1 MTPVGSPT
9 PSAAGVRTLSN
20 FIAGQWRESSG
31 RRIPDLNPADTTEL
45 VAEAPASTAAEA
57 ASACEAAAQAFDA
70 WRATPAPKRGQIL
83 YAVQRR
89 LEERREELAAILT
102 REEGKTLVESRGEI
116 QRAINVVEFFAG
128 EARRI
133 TGETIPSELPNN
145 FCYTV
150 KQPVGPVAVITPWN
164 FPIAIPIWKI
174 APALVS
180 GDTVVFKP
188 ASLTPM
194 TASAIVEIFHEAGL
208 PGGVL
213 NLVHGGGR
221 EVGDTIVRHPAIQ
234 AVSFT
239 GSNDVGI
246 GIYAAAAARGIK
258 CQCEMGGKNPIV
270 VLGDADLDLAVE
282 SAVQG
287 AFGSTGQRCT
297 ATSRAVVVDRIANDF
312 VERLNARTAALVVGN
327 GLDRATD
334 IGPSV
339 DEKQMQTVLDYVDV
353 GRREGARL
361 VRGGQRLT
369 DGGLERGYFV
379 SPAIFDRVDVSMRIA
394 QEEIFGPV
402 LSVIRVTDDRAAL
415 SAANNVRF
423 GLSASVYTS
432 DVGAMFRFVD
442 RLDAGIVHVNSPTVG
457 GEAHIPFGGM
467 KATGVG
473 LREMGRVAI
482 DFYTELKVVYV
493 DYTGRARTGN
503 LY

>member
-1 MTPVGSPT
+1 MTPVET
-9 PSAAGVRTLSN
+9 PARQPATVRTLSN
-20 FIAGQWRESSG
+20 FIGGEWRESTG
-31 RRIPDLNPADTTEL
+31 RRVRDVNPADTTEI

-57 ASACEAAAQAFDA
+57 ASACEAAANAFEA
-70 WRATPAPKRGQIL
+70 WRAVPAPKRGQIL
-83 YAVQRR
+83 YTAQRR
-89 LEERREELAAILT
+89 MEERRRELAEILT
-102 REEGKTLVESRGEI
+102 REEGKTIAESLGEI
-116 QRAINVVEFFAG
+116 QRAINVIEFFAG
-128 EARRI
+128 EARRL
-133 TGETIPSELPNN
+133 TGETIPSELPHN
-145 FCYTV
+145 FCYTL

-164 FPIAIPIWKI
+164 FPVAIPVWKI

-188 ASLTPM
+188 ASLTPL
-194 TASAIVEIFHEAGL
+194 TASVIVEIFEEAGV
-208 PGGVL
+208 PPGVL

-221 EVGDTIVRHPAIQ
+221 DVGDTIVRHPAIR

-246 GIYAAAAARGIK
+246 GLYGAAAARGIK

-270 VLGDADLDLAVE
+270 ILSDADLDLAVE
-282 SAVQG
+282 SAIQG

-297 ATSRAVVVDRIANDF
+297 ATSRAVVVDRIGTEF
-312 VERLNARTAALVVGN
+312 VERLDARAAALIVGN
-327 GLDRATD
+327 GLDPTTNV
-334 IGPSV
+334 GPSV
-339 DEKQMQTVLDYVDV
+339 DDKQLRMVLEYVDI

-361 VRGGQRLT
+361 VRGGQRLN
-369 DGGLERGYFV
+369 DEGRDRGYFV
-379 SPAIFDRVDVSMRIA
+379 APAIFDNVTPAMRIA

-402 LSVIRVTDDRAAL
+402 LSVIRVPDDRTAL
-415 SAANNVRF
+415 RVANDVRF

-432 DVGAMFRFVD
+432 DVASMFRFVD
-442 RLDAGIVHVNSPTVG
+442 RLDAGIIHVNSPTVG

-493 DYTGRARTGN
+493 DYTGTKRSGN

>member
-1 MTPVGSPT
+1 MTPVET
-9 PSAAGVRTLSN
+9 PARQPATVRTLSN
-20 FIAGQWRESSG
+20 FIGGEWREWTGG
-31 RRIPDLNPADTTEL
+31 RVRDVNPADTTEI

-57 ASACEAAAQAFDA
+57 ASACEAAANAFEA
-70 WRATPAPKRGQIL
+70 WRAVPAPKRGQIL
-83 YAVQRR
+83 YTAQRR
-89 LEERREELAAILT
+89 MEERRRELAEILT
-102 REEGKTLVESRGEI
+102 REEGKTIAESLGEI
-116 QRAINVVEFFAG
+116 QRAINVIEFFAG
-128 EARRI
+128 EARRL
-133 TGETIPSELPNN
+133 TGETIPSELPHN
-145 FCYTV
+145 FCYTL

-164 FPIAIPIWKI
+164 FPVAIPVWKI

-188 ASLTPM
+188 ASLTPL
-194 TASAIVEIFHEAGL
+194 TASVIVEIFEEAGV
-208 PGGVL
+208 PPGVL

-221 EVGDTIVRHPAIQ
+221 DVGDTIVRHPAIR

-246 GIYAAAAARGIK
+246 GLYGAAAARGIK

-270 VLGDADLDLAVE
+270 ILSDADLDLAVE
-282 SAVQG
+282 SAIQG

-297 ATSRAVVVDRIANDF
+297 ATSRAVVVDRIGTEF
-312 VERLNARTAALVVGN
+312 VERLDARAAALIVGN
-327 GLDRATD
+327 GLDPTTNV
-334 IGPSV
+334 GPSV
-339 DEKQMQTVLDYVDV
+339 DDKQLRMVLEYVDI

-361 VRGGQRLT
+361 VRGGQRLN
-369 DGGLERGYFV
+369 DEGRDRGYFV
-379 SPAIFDRVDVSMRIA
+379 APTIFDNVTPAMRIA

-402 LSVIRVTDDRAAL
+402 LSVIRVPDDRTAL
-415 SAANNVRF
+415 RVANDVRF

-432 DVGAMFRFVD
+432 DVASMFRFVD
-442 RLDAGIVHVNSPTVG
+442 RLDAGIIHVNSPTVG

-493 DYTGRARTGN
+493 DYTGTKRSGN

>member
-1 MTPVGSPT
+1 MTPVET
-9 PSAAGVRTLSN
+9 PAGKPATVRTLSN
-20 FIAGQWRESSG
+20 FIGGEWCESAGG
-31 RRIPDLNPADTTEL
+31 RVRDLNPADTAEI

-57 ASACEAAAQAFDA
+57 ASACEAAAHAFDA

-83 YAVQRR
+83 YAAQRR
-89 LEERREELAAILT
+89 MEERRRELAEILT
-102 REEGKTLVESRGEI
+102 REEGKTIAESLGEI
-116 QRAINVVEFFAG
+116 QRAINVIEFFAG
-128 EARRI
+128 EARRL
-133 TGETIPSELPNN
+133 TGETIPSELPHN

-164 FPIAIPIWKI
+164 FPIAIPVWKI

-188 ASLTPM
+188 ASLTPL
-194 TASAIVEIFHEAGL
+194 TASVIVEIFEEAGV
-208 PGGVL
+208 PPGVL

-221 EVGDTIVRHPAIQ
+221 DVGDTIVRHPAIR

-246 GIYAAAAARGIK
+246 GLYGAAAARGIK

-270 VLGDADLDLAVE
+270 ILADADLDLAVE
-282 SAVQG
+282 SAIQG

-297 ATSRAVVVDRIANDF
+297 ATSRAVVVDRIADRF
-312 VERLNARTAALVVGN
+312 VERLDARASTLVVGN
-327 GLDRATD
+327 GLDPATNV
-334 IGPSV
+334 GPSV
-339 DEKQMQTVLDYVDV
+339 DERQLQTVLEYVEI
-353 GRREGARL
+353 GRREGATL
-361 VRGGQRLT
+361 VRGGRRLE
-369 DGGLERGYFV
+369 DEGRDRGCFV
-379 SPAIFDRVDVSMRIA
+379 APAIFDRVTPGMRIA
-394 QEEIFGPV
+394 QDEIFGPV
-402 LSVIRVTDDRAAL
+402 LSVIRVPDDRAAL
-415 SAANNVRF
+415 GVANDVRF

-432 DVGAMFRFVD
+432 DVASMFRFVD
-442 RLDAGIVHVNSPTVG
+442 RLDAGIIHVNSPTVG
-457 GEAHIPFGGM
+457 GEAHVPFGGM

-493 DYTGRARTGN
+493 DYTGTRRSGN

>member
-1 MTPVGSPT
+1 M
-9 PSAAGVRTLSN
+9 RTLKN
-20 FIAGQWRESSG
+20 FIDGKWRDSTGG
-31 RRIPDLNPADTTEL
+31 RVKDLNPADVHDV
-45 VAEAPASTAAEA
+45 VAEAPSSTAAEA
-57 ASACEAAAQAFDA
+57 AAACEAAARAFPG
-70 WRATPAPKRGQIL
+70 WRQTPAPIRGQIL
-83 YAVQRR
+83 YRVQRR
-89 LEERREELAAILT
+89 MEERRQELAEALT
-102 REEGKTLVESRGEI
+102 REEGKTIAESRGEV

-164 FPIAIPIWKI
+164 FPIAIPIWKM

-180 GDTVVFKP
+180 GNTVVFKP
-188 ASLTPM
+188 ASLTPL
-194 TASAIVEIFHEAGL
+194 TAALIVEIFDECGL
-208 PGGVL
+208 PPGVL
-213 NLVHGGGR
+213 NLVYGGGR
-221 EVGDTIVRHPAIQ
+221 EVGDTIVRHPAIL

-239 GSNDVGI
+239 GSNDVGV
-246 GIYAAAAARGIK
+246 GLYGAAAARGIK

-282 SAVQG
+282 STIQG

-297 ATSRAVVVDRIANDF
+297 ATSRAVVVEEIADEFVDRLA
-312 VERLNARTAALVVGN
+312 ARAASLVVGN
-327 GLDRATD
+327 GLHPQTN

-339 DEKQMQTVLDYVDV
+339 DERQLETVLNYVEV
-353 GRREGARL
+353 GQHEGARL
-361 VRGGQRLT
+361 VRGGERVRD
-369 DGGLERGYFV
+369 DGRERGYFV
-379 SPAIFDRVDVSMRIA
+379 APAIFDHVDANMRIA

-402 LSVIRVTDDRAAL
+402 LSLIRVSDNESAL
-415 SAANNVRF
+415 AVANNVRF

-432 DVGAMFRFVD
+432 DVAAMFKFVD
-442 RLDAGIVHVNSPTVG
+442 RLDAGILHVNSPTVG
-457 GEAHIPFGGM
+457 GEAHVPFGGM

-493 DYTGRARTGN
+493 DYTGGARNGN

>member
-1 MTPVGSPT
+1 
-9 PSAAGVRTLSN
+9 VRTLRN
-20 FIAGQWRESSG
+20 YIGGEWRDSKGG
-31 RRIPDLNPADTTEL
+31 RVRDLNPADASQV
-45 VAEAPASTAAEA
+45 VADAPASTPDEA
-57 ASACEAAAQAFDA
+57 RHACEAAARAFEG

-83 YAVQRR
+83 FKVQRR
-89 LEERREELAAILT
+89 MEERREELAEALT
-102 REEGKTLVESRGEI
+102 REEGKTLGESRGEI

-133 TGETIPSELPNN
+133 TGETIPSELPHN

-150 KQPVGPVAVITPWN
+150 KQPVGPVGIITPWN

-188 ASLTPM
+188 ASLTPL
-194 TASAIVEIFHEAGL
+194 TASITVEIFEECGL
-208 PGGVL
+208 PPGVL
-213 NLVHGGGR
+213 NLVFGTGR
-221 EVGDTIVRHPAIQ
+221 DVGDTIVNHPGIQ

-239 GSNDVGI
+239 GSNDVGTAL
-246 GIYAAAAARGIK
+246 YSAAAARGIK

-297 ATSRAVVVDRIANDF
+297 ATSRAVVVESIANEF
-312 VERLNARTAALVVGN
+312 VERLAARTSRLVVGN
-327 GLDRATD
+327 GLDPQTNV
-334 IGPSV
+334 GPSV
-339 DEKQMQTVLDYVDV
+339 DEKQMATVLGYVET
-353 GRREGARL
+353 GQHEGARL
-361 VRGGQRLT
+361 VRGGTRVT
-369 DGGLERGYFV
+369 GDGMDRGYFV
-379 SPAIFDRVDVSMRIA
+379 APAIFDRVDANMRIA

-402 LSVIRVTDDRAAL
+402 LSVIRVPDDGSAL
-415 SAANNVRF
+415 SVANGVRF

-432 DVGAMFRFVD
+432 DVASMFRFVD
-442 RLDAGIVHVNSPTVG
+442 RLDAGIIHVNSPTVG

-473 LREMGRVAI
+473 LREMGKVAI

-493 DYTGRARTGN
+493 DYTGGVRGGN

>member
-1 MTPVGSPT
+1 M
-9 PSAAGVRTLSN
+9 RTVQN
-20 FIAGQWRESSG
+20 FIGGQWVDSRSG
-31 RRIPDLNPADTTEL
+31 RRVPDLNPADTTEI

-57 ASACEAAAQAFDA
+57 AEACESAARAFEA
-70 WRATPAPKRGQIL
+70 WRKTPAPVRGQIL
-83 YAVQRR
+83 YKVQRR
-89 LEERREELAAILT
+89 MEERRQELAEALT
-102 REEGKTLVESRGEI
+102 REEGKTIAESRGEV

-133 TGETIPSELPNN
+133 TGDTIPSELPNN

-164 FPIAIPIWKI
+164 FPVAIPVWKI

-180 GDTVVFKP
+180 GNTVVFKP
-188 ASLTPM
+188 ASLTPL
-194 TASAIVEIFHEAGL
+194 TAALIVEIFDECGV
-208 PGGVL
+208 PPGVL
-213 NLVHGGGR
+213 NLVYGGGR
-221 EVGDTIVRHPAIQ
+221 EVGDTIVKHPAIQ

-239 GSNDVGI
+239 GSNDVGVAL
-246 GIYAAAAARGIK
+246 YAAAAARGIK

-270 VLGDADLDLAVE
+270 VLGDADLELAVE
-282 SAVQG
+282 SALQG

-297 ATSRAVVVDRIANDF
+297 ATSRAVVEASIANEF
-312 VERLNARTAALVVGN
+312 VERLHARAGSLVIGN
-327 GLDRATD
+327 GLDPATN

-339 DEKQMQTVLDYVDV
+339 DDKQLDTVLEYV
-353 GRREGARL
+353 GIGKSEGARL
-361 VRGGQRLT
+361 VRGGERLA
-369 DGGLERGYFV
+369 DSGRERGYFV
-379 SPAIFDRVDVSMRIA
+379 APTIFDNVRPDMRIA

-402 LSVIRVTDDRAAL
+402 LSVIRADDPKSAL
-415 SAANNVRF
+415 RIANGVKF

-432 DVGAMFRFVD
+432 DVAAMFRFVD
-442 RLDAGIVHVNSPTVG
+442 DLEAGIIHVNSPTVG

-473 LREMGRVAI
+473 LREMGSVAI

-493 DYTGRARTGN
+493 DYTGGKRAGN